1 MGEAGG
7 GHGGLFGGH
16 GEVQHVDEHEADAV
30 VEAGEHGVV
39 EVAAGQAADVDFEQ
53 RHQGDE
59 HAAAGCGAQHAPVFA
74 AVAGDVVF
82 AVAAGVLADAAGEH
96 FHVAAP
102 QWQDAPLR
110 HHGHG
115 DFVGQEQGAQQA
127 LGAGARGKQRHEP
140 FHAGEGLL
148 KALQQVRHGH
158 GGAGAG
164 AGAFAL
170 QAFDEGAALRQHH
183 V

>member
-1 MGEAGG
+1 MA
-7 GHGGLFGGH
+7 L
-16 GEVQHVDEHEADAV
+16 
-30 VEAGEHGVV
+30 
-39 EVAAGQAADVDFEQ
+39 
-53 RHQGDE
+53 
-59 HAAAGCGAQHAPVFA
+59 
-74 AVAGDVVF
+74 
-82 AVAAGVLADAAGEH
+82 
-96 FHVAAP
+96 
-102 QWQDAPLR
+102 
-110 HHGHG
+110 
-115 DFVGQEQGAQQA
+115 EQGAQQA